1 MGTLTVLGEYSWG
14 LQEFMAP
21 AGSWYIC
28 MGWRQKWSIDGRAFR
43 QENHRTKWERF
54 PLPWFITGV
63 FVWKIHPTGEMC
75 GGVLCHDSCP
85 KGTII
90 LIPNLDL
97 RPLWMVLSMFWLS
110 FMVRR
115 SQVAINCVFGSKSVI
130 QHRCSSSPSLSSL
143 AEMFHGLMVRAC
155 RKWRCHWG
163 STKSREREMFN
174 GDAKSRVPL
183 SSHRYAV

>member
-1 MGTLTVLGEYSWG
+1 MVKS
-14 LQEFMAP
+14 
-21 AGSWYIC
+21 
-28 MGWRQKWSIDGRAFR
+28 
-43 QENHRTKWERF
+43 
-54 PLPWFITGV
+54 
-63 FVWKIHPTGEMC
+63 C

-90 LIPNLDL
+90 FIPNLDL

-163 STKSREREMFN
+163 STRSRERQMFN
-174 GDAKSRVPL
+174 GDAKSHAFHCHPTATRCECTFGMSMCVNN
-183 SSHRYAV
+183 SEKCVCF